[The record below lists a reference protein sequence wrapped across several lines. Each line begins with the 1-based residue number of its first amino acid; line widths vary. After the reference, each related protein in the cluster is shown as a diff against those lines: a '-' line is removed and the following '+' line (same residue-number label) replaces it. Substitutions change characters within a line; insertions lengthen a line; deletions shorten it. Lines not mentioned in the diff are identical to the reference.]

1 MTEKTEQVET
11 EAKLKAKQAKLE
23 TKLRNERTNLR
34 RLFTVSANIFD
45 EIHRK
50 VDIEKDIH
58 VQYNKIIEKAERLF
72 KVDEEIKDLI
82 DLTNEEYDTVESNR
96 DRFTEI
102 RVIYEKYY
110 NQQNETSSVVSNKCT
125 PDNLQMPKLRLKEY
139 DLMPRSWV
147 AFWGQFCRID
157 EDENL
162 LALVNSK
169 TNIKLS
175 DLYDKLGSYLRA
187 LETLGVTTSN
197 FAAMLYPVVESC
209 LPVEILKAWDRH
221 RLNREVKEDS
231 ILTTEK
237 VLENLMSFLRHEVE
251 GEEHRVLAE
260 TAFGNGIKRKDIHKP
275 VHKDETTAAT
285 LIANSSAGENNCVFC
300 DRSHPS
306 QECRKISN
314 MNYDDRK
321 RQVMLKRCCLVCLKS
336 GHMAKKCHS
345 NVRCLIC
352 ERRQYALLCPDLR
365 KGNSS
370 LPKRKV
376 ADEEA
381 KSTEILLTNHSSEYE
396 IYLKTIIVRVRHK
409 GKEVCVRALMDD
421 GSHRSYIEKSL
432 VAELN
437 LSPSGT
443 EVLSQ
448 GLFGGGIST
457 TAEHGRF
464 SVTVESL
471 DRKYS
476 TSVALLDQPKICST
490 LPKIRDK
497 TLLTKLASRGIV
509 LTDVGRDTPPI
520 RILLGADV
528 LGSILTGRIEVFASG
543 LSAVETLLG
552 WTILGLGKK
561 KQAVN
566 MVTLSLQ
573 NLELPKI
580 WDLEVLD
587 IKDPVERKNKTLLEE
602 ETLIHFKETIRFQ
615 EDQRYE
621 VALPWLAGHPPV
633 YDKYDVAESRLRSVT
648 KRLGKENIYE
658 VYDDVL
664 RQWQKEGIIETIPE
678 NEISMAGHYLPHRPV
693 IKSSSLTTK
702 VRPVFDASF
711 KQPGYS
717 SLNEC
722 LSAGPSLS
730 EQISPLLLRFCTN
743 AIGVIADIKQAF
755 LQLSV
760 RPEDRNFLRFL
771 WWNTEDRTKLEFFRH
786 CRVVFG
792 VTSSPFLLNASV
804 RHHLDSTEY
813 QIESLQ
819 ATVKKLKR
827 GFYVDNLTISVEN
840 QQELLEFKAQ
850 TMKIMNAASFE
861 LRCWAHTGTKHSE
874 TQNVLGLKWDTET
887 DELYCE
893 AWRNKLDWD
902 EGLTLDMQLRYRR
915 WAKHIA
921 IIEKCRIPRRI
932 LYGNFKKATLHIFTD
947 ASVHGY
953 ACCSFLRCED
963 EEEGKVSLI
972 SSKARVAPVQ
982 RPTIPRLELLGA
994 AIGARIAS
1002 TILEA
1007 LDLPLKTYFWTD
1019 SMIVLGWITNTEPW
1033 NTFVG
1038 NRVKE
1043 IRELTKMEDWR
1054 FVPGDVNPAD
1064 LPSRSCNWFE
1074 LLQSRWWEGPKW
1086 LYEPPEFWPYTEITL
1101 LEEAMKERRK
1111 SVVVNLNIDTKEHFG
1126 NRLLY
1131 FSSYPRIIRM
1141 IAWIL
1146 RFCQNIRVSS
1156 HKLTKELSYEEI
1168 QSAEEALIRI
1178 IQSEWPT
1185 DIQEK
1190 YAQTIQFYEEN
1201 KILKERATLLCECES
1216 IVNGRPLTYIYD
1228 DPNELRAIKPS
1239 DFIQDIKGN
1248 ETMDLDIVDAKHL
1261 RKRIRYLQ
1269 NLRYQLRQRFQKE
1282 YLSELI
1288 RSPQSFSKRRNL
1300 SPGDIVLVGSDN
1312 TKRLNWPLGR
1322 IIELFKGKGNVERVA
1337 RLRVAK
1343 GEIIRPIQRIYPLEL
1358 SSSEIL
1364 NDVPVRVKDSSDI
1377 SDNDNQHTV
1386 SNEQSFEPKDSP
1398 KEQLETLK
1406 RSRFGRQIIPVKR
1419 LDL

>member
-58 VQYNKIIEKAERLF
+58 VQYNKINEKAERLS

-82 DLTNEEYDTVESNR
+82 DLTDEEYDTVESYR

-125 PDNLQMPKLRLKEY
+125 PDNLQLPKLRLKEY

-157 EDENL
+157 EDESIRLEDKFQYLLSSLKTNTKARDIVESYPPSKENYSKVIEHLKSRFGRKDLLIEVYIRDL

-197 FAAMLYPVVESC
+197 YAAMLYPVVESC

-260 TAFGNGIKRKDIHKP
+260 TAFGNGIKRKDTHKP
-275 VHKDETTAAT
+275 VHKDEPTAAT

-321 RQVMLKRCCLVCLKS
+321 RQVMLKRCCLVCLKP

-352 ERRQYALLCPDLR
+352 ERRHYALLCPDLR

-396 IYLKTIIVRVRHK
+396 IYLKTIIVRLRHK

-448 GLFGGGIST
+448 GLFGGGISP

-490 LPKIRDK
+490 LPRIRDK

-509 LTDVGRDTPPI
+509 LTDVGRDTSPI

-528 LGSILTGRIEVFASG
+528 LGSILTGRIEFPWK
-543 LSAVETLLG
+543 E
-552 WTILGLGKK
+552 
-561 KQAVN
+561 
-566 MVTLSLQ
+566 
-573 NLELPKI
+573 
-580 WDLEVLD
+580 
-587 IKDPVERKNKTLLEE
+587 KNKTLLEE
-602 ETLIHFKETIRFQ
+602 ETLIYFKETIRFQ

-621 VALPWLAGHPPV
+621 VALPWLAGHPPI
-633 YDKYDVAESRLRSVT
+633 YDKYDVAEST
-648 KRLGKENIYE
+648 KRLVKENIYE

-678 NEISMAGHYLPHRPV
+678 NEISMPGHYLPHRPV

-730 EQISPLLLRFCTN
+730 EQISPLLLRFRTN

-887 DELYCE
+887 DELYCVSPETDMGISDNISKRKLLSIVNSIYDPIGFTSPATLLPKLLLQE

-902 EGLTLDMQLRYRR
+902 EELTLDMQLRYRR

-932 LYGNFKKATLHIFTD
+932 LYGNFKKLLYTYSLM
-947 ASVHGY
+947 
-953 ACCSFLRCED
+953 LRLM
-963 EEEGKVSLI
+963 GMP
-972 SSKARVAPVQ
+972 A
-982 RPTIPRLELLGA
+982 
-994 AIGARIAS
+994 
-1002 TILEA
+1002 
-1007 LDLPLKTYFWTD
+1007 
-1019 SMIVLGWITNTEPW
+1019 VL
-1033 NTFVG
+1033 FYD
-1038 NRVKE
+1038 VK
-1043 IRELTKMEDWR
+1043 
-1054 FVPGDVNPAD
+1054 
-1064 LPSRSCNWFE
+1064 
-1074 LLQSRWWEGPKW
+1074 
-1086 LYEPPEFWPYTEITL
+1086 
-1101 LEEAMKERRK
+1101 MKER
-1111 SVVVNLNIDTKEHFG
+1111 
-1126 NRLLY
+1126 
-1131 FSSYPRIIRM
+1131 
-1141 IAWIL
+1141 
-1146 RFCQNIRVSS
+1146 
-1156 HKLTKELSYEEI
+1156 
-1168 QSAEEALIRI
+1168 
-1178 IQSEWPT
+1178 
-1185 DIQEK
+1185 
-1190 YAQTIQFYEEN
+1190 
-1201 KILKERATLLCECES
+1201 
-1216 IVNGRPLTYIYD
+1216 
-1228 DPNELRAIKPS
+1228 
-1239 DFIQDIKGN
+1239 
-1248 ETMDLDIVDAKHL
+1248 
-1261 RKRIRYLQ
+1261 
-1269 NLRYQLRQRFQKE
+1269 
-1282 YLSELI
+1282 
-1288 RSPQSFSKRRNL
+1288 
-1300 SPGDIVLVGSDN
+1300 
-1312 TKRLNWPLGR
+1312 
-1322 IIELFKGKGNVERVA
+1322 
-1337 RLRVAK
+1337 
-1343 GEIIRPIQRIYPLEL
+1343 
-1358 SSSEIL
+1358 
-1364 NDVPVRVKDSSDI
+1364 
-1377 SDNDNQHTV
+1377 
-1386 SNEQSFEPKDSP
+1386 
-1398 KEQLETLK
+1398 
-1406 RSRFGRQIIPVKR
+1406 
-1419 LDL
+1419 

>member
-1 MTEKTEQVET
+1 M
-11 EAKLKAKQAKLE
+11 
-23 TKLRNERTNLR
+23 
-34 RLFTVSANIFD
+34 FSI
-45 EIHRK
+45 I
-50 VDIEKDIH
+50 
-58 VQYNKIIEKAERLF
+58 KINEKAERLF

-82 DLTNEEYDTVESNR
+82 DLTDEEYDTVESYR

-125 PDNLQMPKLRLKEY
+125 PDNLQLPKLRLKEY

-157 EDENL
+157 EDESIRLEDKFQYLLSSLKTNTKARDIVESYPPSKENYSKVIEHLKSRFGRKDLLIEVYIRDL

-197 FAAMLYPVVESC
+197 YAAMLYPVVESC

-260 TAFGNGIKRKDIHKP
+260 TAFGNGIKRKDTHKP
-275 VHKDETTAAT
+275 VHKDEPTAAT

-321 RQVMLKRCCLVCLKS
+321 RQVMLKRCCLVCLKP

-352 ERRQYALLCPDLR
+352 ERRHYALLCPDLR

-396 IYLKTIIVRVRHK
+396 IYLKTIIVRLRHK

-448 GLFGGGIST
+448 GLFGGGISP

-490 LPKIRDK
+490 LPRIRDK

-528 LGSILTGRIEVFASG
+528 LGSILTGRIEIPWK
-543 LSAVETLLG
+543 E
-552 WTILGLGKK
+552 
-561 KQAVN
+561 
-566 MVTLSLQ
+566 
-573 NLELPKI
+573 
-580 WDLEVLD
+580 
-587 IKDPVERKNKTLLEE
+587 KNKTLLEE

-648 KRLGKENIYE
+648 KRLVKENIYE

-678 NEISMAGHYLPHRPV
+678 NEISMPGHYLPHRPV

-730 EQISPLLLRFCTN
+730 EQISPLLLRFRTN

-887 DELYCE
+887 DELYCVSPE
-893 AWRNKLDWD
+893 TDMGISDNISKRKLLSIDIVRKF
-902 EGLTLDMQLRYRR
+902 Q
-915 WAKHIA
+915 
-921 IIEKCRIPRRI
+921 
-932 LYGNFKKATLHIFTD
+932 KATLHIFTD
-947 ASVHGY
+947 ASAHGY

-963 EEEGKVSLI
+963 EGEVKVSLI
-972 SSKARVAPVQ
+972 SAKARVAPVQ

-1101 LEEAMKERRK
+1101 PEEAMKERRK

-1201 KILKERATLLCECES
+1201 KILKEMATLLCECES

-1322 IIELFKGKGNVERVA
+1322 IIELFKGKDNVERVA

-1386 SNEQSFEPKDSP
+1386 SNEQSFEPGSP
-1398 KEQLETLK
+1398 
-1406 RSRFGRQIIPVKR
+1406 
-1419 LDL
+1419 

>member
-58 VQYNKIIEKAERLF
+58 VQYNKINEKAERLF

-82 DLTNEEYDTVESNR
+82 DLTDEEYDTVESYR

-125 PDNLQMPKLRLKEY
+125 PDNLQLPKLRLKEY

-157 EDENL
+157 EDESIRLEDKFQYLLSSLKTNTKARDIVESYPPSKENYSKVIEHLKSRFGRKDLLIEVYIRDL

-197 FAAMLYPVVESC
+197 YAAMLYPVVESC

-260 TAFGNGIKRKDIHKP
+260 TAFGNGIKRKDTHKP
-275 VHKDETTAAT
+275 VHKDEPTAAT

-321 RQVMLKRCCLVCLKS
+321 RQVMLKRCCLVCLKP

-352 ERRQYALLCPDLR
+352 ERRHYALLCPDLR

-396 IYLKTIIVRVRHK
+396 IYLKTIIVRLRHK

-437 LSPSGT
+437 LSPS
-443 EVLSQ
+443 EQKCYLKDCLVVEFHLLLSMADFQ
-448 GLFGGGIST
+448 SFGHKRS
-457 TAEHGRF
+457 
-464 SVTVESL
+464 
-471 DRKYS
+471 
-476 TSVALLDQPKICST
+476 
-490 LPKIRDK
+490 
-497 TLLTKLASRGIV
+497 
-509 LTDVGRDTPPI
+509 
-520 RILLGADV
+520 
-528 LGSILTGRIEVFASG
+528 
-543 LSAVETLLG
+543 
-552 WTILGLGKK
+552 
-561 KQAVN
+561 
-566 MVTLSLQ
+566 
-573 NLELPKI
+573 
-580 WDLEVLD
+580 
-587 IKDPVERKNKTLLEE
+587 VERKNKTLLEE

-648 KRLGKENIYE
+648 KRLVKENIYE

-678 NEISMAGHYLPHRPV
+678 NEISMPGHYLPHRPV

-730 EQISPLLLRFCTN
+730 EQISPLLLRFRTN

-887 DELYCE
+887 DELYCVSPETDMGISDNISKRKLLSIVNSIYDPIGFTSPATLLPKLLLQE

-902 EGLTLDMQLRYRR
+902 EELTLDMQLRYRR

-947 ASVHGY
+947 ASAHGY

-963 EEEGKVSLI
+963 EGEVKVSLI
-972 SSKARVAPVQ
+972 SAKARVAPVQ

-1101 LEEAMKERRK
+1101 PEEAMKERRK

-1168 QSAEEALIRI
+1168 QSAEEALIQI

-1201 KILKERATLLCECES
+1201 KILK
-1216 IVNGRPLTYIYD
+1216 
-1228 DPNELRAIKPS
+1228 
-1239 DFIQDIKGN
+1239 
-1248 ETMDLDIVDAKHL
+1248 
-1261 RKRIRYLQ
+1261 
-1269 NLRYQLRQRFQKE
+1269 
-1282 YLSELI
+1282 
-1288 RSPQSFSKRRNL
+1288 SFSKRRIL

-1322 IIELFKGKGNVERVA
+1322 IIELFKGKDNAERVA

-1377 SDNDNQHTV
+1377 SDNDNQYTV
-1386 SNEQSFEPKDSP
+1386 SNKQSFEPKDPP
-1398 KEQLETLK
+1398 KKQLETLK
-1406 RSRFGRQIIPVKR
+1406 RSRFGRQIVPVKDWTYR
-1419 LDL
+1419 LN